1 MVAVASDIWWQ
12 TFIRL
17 GFTSGLR
24 VGEMLNL
31 TWPDI
36 DEPNGQVIVSAKRA
50 GRFQVG
56 DEDYPILPWSCKS
69 HRERRVPLHPD
80 AAALLAKLRMK
91 AGASRYVF
99 LSLQR
104 LRRIESSTDVTREIP
119 ANGLGN
125 NMLRTFKTIQ
135 GEARALPVGTMH
147 DLRKS
152 YGTHMSHRVTMPELR
167 QLMGHAS
174 ITTTADFY
182 LDVSTDMSE
191 KVRAV
196 FASA

>member
-80 AAALLAKLRMK
+80 AAALLANLRMK

-119 ANGLGN
+119 ANGLV
-125 NMLRTFKTIQ
+125 KTTCCGRSRRSRAKQ
-135 GEARALPVGTMH
+135 GLYLSGRCTISARAT
-147 DLRKS
+147 
-152 YGTHMSHRVTMPELR
+152 
-167 QLMGHAS
+167 GHTCP
-174 ITTTADFY
+174 IG
-182 LDVSTDMSE
+182 
-191 KVRAV
+191 
-196 FASA
+196 

>member
-1 MVAVASDIWWQ
+1 M
-12 TFIRL
+12 
-17 GFTSGLR
+17 
-24 VGEMLNL
+24 
-31 TWPDI
+31 
-36 DEPNGQVIVSAKRA
+36 
-50 GRFQVG
+50 
-56 DEDYPILPWSCKS
+56 
-69 HRERRVPLHPD
+69 
-80 AAALLAKLRMK
+80 AKLRMK

-104 LRRIESSTDVTREIP
+104 LRRIESSTDLTREIP

-147 DLRKS
+147 DLRES